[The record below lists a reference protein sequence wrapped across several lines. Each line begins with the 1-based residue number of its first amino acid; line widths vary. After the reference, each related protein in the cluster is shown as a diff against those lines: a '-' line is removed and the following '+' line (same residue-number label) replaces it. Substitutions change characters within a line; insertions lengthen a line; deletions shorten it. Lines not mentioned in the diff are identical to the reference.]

1 MVLSIGGIA
10 AQSRYI
16 RASMIETLREDYIRT
31 ALAKGLA
38 HDSVFYKHALRNS
51 IRPLI
56 TGIGGLLP
64 GLIGGSIIIET
75 IFAYPGLGR
84 LGYEAVLERDYPT
97 LVALNFIVAALVLL
111 GNLISDVL
119 YAVVGRAS
127 DSSKWSPIRTSRR
140 RIQASRFAGPTR
152 RVWMRFRRN
161 TVGMIAAGSWLY
173 SSWSPFLPGFA
184 HGRACIFPHDPNA
197 TNLALKLKPPSLEHW
212 LGTDNLGRDVFSR
225 MLNGSYISLTVGFIA
240 VAVSLLIG
248 VTVGAIS
255 GYLGGWVDNV
265 IMRIVDAILCFPTFF
280 LILTAVAL
288 LGPNIL
294 NIIAVI
300 GLVSWTGTARLGPAE
315 FLTLRESEYVRAART
330 LGQRSLLIIFRHI
343 LPNAAA
349 PIIVTAV
356 LGIPKRF

>member
-1 MVLSIGGIA
+1 MITDSQLSVA
-10 AQSRYI
+10 ES
-16 RASMIETLREDYIRT
+16 TRT
-31 ALAKGLA
+31 
-38 HDSVFYKHALRNS
+38 
-51 IRPLI
+51 
-56 TGIGGLLP
+56 
-64 GLIGGSIIIET
+64 E
-75 IFAYPGLGR
+75 
-84 LGYEAVLERDYPT
+84 
-97 LVALNFIVAALVLL
+97 
-111 GNLISDVL
+111 
-119 YAVVGRAS
+119 
-127 DSSKWSPIRTSRR
+127 
-140 RIQASRFAGPTR
+140 FAGPTR
-152 RVWMRFRRN
+152 RVWIRFRRN
-161 TVGMIAAGSWLY
+161 TVGVIAAGVVALFFLVAITTGIAA
-173 SSWSPFLPGFA
+173 WSGSY
-184 HGRACIFPHDPNA
+184 FPHDPNS

-248 VTVGAIS
+248 VTVGAVS

-265 IMRIVDAILCFPTFF
+265 TMRIVDAILCFPTFF

-300 GLVSWTGTARLGPAE
+300 GLVSWTGTARLVRAE

-356 LGIPKRF
+356 LGIPEAILTEASLSFLGFGVQPPQATWGNIISDGKTYLLDAWWLIVFPGLAIFVAALSFYLAGDALRQASETRSEKK